1 MKTYFM
7 RFGFGDPRTFTG
19 LNPTLIQFTQ
29 FDGTAVSP
37 PSVTEN
43 YNVSGGITT
52 GTGIY
57 KFSFGTT
64 QPISFLADAATT
76 SPGSQ
81 GRYVVGILDPADRID
96 EVGSTLVAIGTS
108 GIALGTTAV
117 AIGTTSIALGT
128 TNVAL
133 GNTAVALST
142 LLLAQGL
149 TISVEIGGIG
159 STASSYGTSAA
170 DPVDLFGYMKRIME
184 NLEGNQTFYKASG
197 VLQIYPRSNATLLAS
212 KTIANSVSMVVRS

>member
-7 RFGFGDPRTFTG
+7 RFGFGDPRTYTG

-29 FDGTAVSP
+29 FDGTAVTP

-43 YNVSGGITT
+43 YNVSAGVTT

-76 SPGSQ
+76 TPGPQ
-81 GRYVVGILDPADRID
+81 GRYVVGVLDPSDRID
-96 EVGSTLVAIGTS
+96 EIGSTLV
-108 GIALGTTAV
+108 
-117 AIGTTSIALGT
+117 ALGT

-133 GNTAVALST
+133 GTTAVALGT

-149 TISVEIGGIG
+149 TISVEILGIG
-159 STASSYGTSAA
+159 STASSYGTASQ
-170 DPVDLFGYMKRIME
+170 DPVDLFGYMKRLLE
-184 NLEGNQTFYKASG
+184 NLEGNQNFYKASG
-197 VLQIYPRSNATLLAS
+197 VLQIYPRSNATLLAT

>member
-29 FDGTAVSP
+29 FDGTAVAP
-37 PSVTEN
+37 PAVTEN
-43 YNVSGGITT
+43 YNVSAGVTT

-76 SPGSQ
+76 TPGPQ
-81 GRYVVGILDPADRID
+81 GRYVVGILDPSDRID
-96 EVGSTLVAIGTS
+96 EVGSTLVAIGT
-108 GIALGTTAV
+108 TN
-117 AIGTTSIALGT
+117 IALGT

-133 GNTAVALST
+133 GTTSVAVGNTAVALST
-142 LLLAQGL
+142 LLLDQGL

-159 STASSYGTSAA
+159 STASSYGTASA

-184 NLEGNQTFYKASG
+184 NLEGNQNFFKASG